1 MSSDSTIVVETRD
14 LTKVFGTVETVRA
27 LDGVN
32 LTIYSG
38 DFVAIVGPSGSGKS
52 TLLNMLGGL
61 DDPSSGDVLIDG
73 VSLSSVQ
80 NIDIFRSKTVGF
92 IFQMHNLIPTLTAL
106 ENVIVPL
113 HESSMSKSASRDRA
127 NELLVLV
134 GLEHRLKSLPSQLSG
149 GERRRVAIARALAND
164 PKIVL
169 ADEPTG
175 NLDSKTTIDI
185 MELMSELNQTQ
196 GTTLIVVTH
205 NLQCANMMRRVVT
218 MRDGTIVSDSVPEDG
233 FDRDLMEF
241 RQSGLGQAILEGGKV
256 PDNMAD
262 LAQNLKDLLGKS

>member
-1 MSSDSTIVVETRD
+1 M
-14 LTKVFGTVETVRA
+14 
-27 LDGVN
+27 
-32 LTIYSG
+32 
-38 DFVAIVGPSGSGKS
+38 
-52 TLLNMLGGL
+52 
-61 DDPSSGDVLIDG
+61 
-73 VSLSSVQ
+73 
-80 NIDIFRSKTVGF
+80 
-92 IFQMHNLIPTLTAL
+92 
-106 ENVIVPL
+106 
-113 HESSMSKSASRDRA
+113 
-127 NELLVLV
+127 
-134 GLEHRLKSLPSQLSG
+134 
-149 GERRRVAIARALAND
+149 
-164 PKIVL
+164 

-185 MELMSELNQTQ
+185 MEVMSELNQAL